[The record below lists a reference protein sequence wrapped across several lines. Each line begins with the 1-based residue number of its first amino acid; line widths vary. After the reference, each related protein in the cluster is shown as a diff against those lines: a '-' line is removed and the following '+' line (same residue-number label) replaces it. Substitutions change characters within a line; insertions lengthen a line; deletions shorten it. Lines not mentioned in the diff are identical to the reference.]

1 MDIRRREIIYP
12 RPSYRVHLIIEME
25 EIQKMLTNPVLT
37 LVGILLVLR
46 EIHNL
51 VTAIKTLITQ
61 RNDALT
67 VTSQSAIALLNDI
80 KTALMRLSQLIKS
93 H

>member
-1 MDIRRREIIYP
+1 MDE
-12 RPSYRVHLIIEME
+12 L
-25 EIQKMLTNPVLT
+25 QKMLTNPVLT

-67 VTSQSAIALLNDI
+67 ATSQSALTLLNDI
-80 KTALMRLSQLIKS
+80 KTALTRLYQLIKS
-93 H
+93 R

>member
-1 MDIRRREIIYP
+1 MDE
-12 RPSYRVHLIIEME
+12 L
-25 EIQKMLTNPVLT
+25 QKMLTNPVLT

-51 VTAIKTLITQ
+51 VIAIKTLITQ

-67 VTSQSAIALLNDI
+67 AMSQNALALLNDI
-80 KTALMRLSQLIKS
+80 KTALTRLYQLIKS
-93 H
+93 R

>member
-1 MDIRRREIIYP
+1 MDE
-12 RPSYRVHLIIEME
+12 L
-25 EIQKMLTNPVLT
+25 QKMLTNPVLT

-51 VTAIKTLITQ
+51 VIAIKTLITQ

-67 VTSQSAIALLNDI
+67 ITSQSALDLLNDI
-80 KTALMRLSQLIKS
+80 KTALTRLYQLIKS
-93 H
+93 R